1 MTRPQVDH
9 PDGGEGDA
17 FYVVAFVKPLL
28 MGVRTHP
35 ARQGRFFAVT
45 RCVTIRDNPPPRL
58 ILRLP
63 NALATALASGHTS
76 ALNRLLSVLA
86 PMDQTP
92 HTGCV
97 QGQLVGQVPRWAAPS
112 NGRSRCGNPAA
123 QRHAHHQRDVRGD
136 SL

>member
-45 RCVTIRDNPPPRL
+45 RCVTIRDNPPPGSSCACRT
-58 ILRLP
+58 RW
-63 NALATALASGHTS
+63 
-76 ALNRLLSVLA
+76 RLLWRQAIQA
-86 PMDQTP
+86 P
-92 HTGCV
+92 
-97 QGQLVGQVPRWAAPS
+97 
-112 NGRSRCGNPAA
+112 
-123 QRHAHHQRDVRGD
+123 
-136 SL
+136 